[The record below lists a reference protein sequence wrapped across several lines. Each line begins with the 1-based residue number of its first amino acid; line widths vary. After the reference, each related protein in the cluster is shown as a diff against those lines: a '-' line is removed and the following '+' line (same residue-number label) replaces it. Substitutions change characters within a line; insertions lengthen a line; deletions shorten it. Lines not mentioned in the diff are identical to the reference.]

1 MSSGQPPDR
10 RIGARLVNRF
20 DVVLLGEPLIEI
32 STRGPI
38 THGVECGLAVSGD
51 VVNTAAAAVAA
62 GASVA
67 VIARVSEDELGA
79 AVIER
84 LAELG
89 VHTGFIK
96 RNDNFQGI
104 YVQHSDPHGD
114 RQFCYA
120 REGSAGSRL
129 APEDLPANLLEDA
142 GGVLVSGI
150 TAALSPTARATVLE
164 AARRARRFVYDP
176 NFRPRLTNAAEAST
190 LLNELAP
197 YCTLVTPSAPHEC
210 DALLGISDAAQAA
223 AKLRAGGAAAVAVTC
238 GATGVHVDADAAHWQ
253 PAFPAPNLVDQTG
266 AGDVFAGTVTA
277 RLALG
282 DDLTTAVRIGA
293 AASSLAVGGLGG
305 SGGIAPLTTVRAHAE
320 VLA

>member
-1 MSSGQPPDR
+1 
-10 RIGARLVNRF
+10 VNRF

-38 THGVECGLAVSGD
+38 AHGVDCGLGVSGD

-67 VIARVSEDELGA
+67 VIARVSEDELGS

-89 VHTGFIK
+89 VHTGFI
-96 RNDNFQGI
+96 RRDDSFQGI

-120 REGSAGSRL
+120 RNGSAGSRL
-129 APEDLPANLLEDA
+129 APEDLPGGVLEDA

-176 NFRPRLTNAAEAST
+176 NFRPRLTTASDAAA
-190 LLNELAP
+190 LLTDLAP
-197 YCTLVTPSAPHEC
+197 YCALVTPSAPQEC
-210 DALLGISDAAQAA
+210 TALLGASDAAQAA
-223 AKLRAGGAAAVAVTC
+223 AKLRSAGAAAVAVTC
-238 GATGVHVDADAAHWQ
+238 GATGVHVDSDAVHWQ
-253 PAFPAPNLVDQTG
+253 PAIPAPKVVDQTG
-266 AGDVFAGTVTA
+266 AGDVFAGTVTT

-282 DDLTTAVRIGA
+282 DDLMTAVQIGA

-305 SGGIAPLTTVRAHAE
+305 SGGIAPLATVRAHAR
-320 VLA
+320 VPA